1 MSKDD
6 FREKRIRIMSSF
18 HPEGSITMNTSR
30 KHESTTEEIDD
41 SIPLTGAGSGK
52 KICEDHQVGD
62 ERRFGIERRCFS
74 YTVYIPERR
83 SGHER
88 RGLLGSS
95 LPSYQQ

>member
-1 MSKDD
+1 MN
-6 FREKRIRIMSSF
+6 SF
-18 HPEGSITMNTSR
+18 HPEGSIAMNTSH
-30 KHESTTEEIDD
+30 KHESATEEVDE
-41 SIPLTGAGSGK
+41 SIPLMGDANGK
-52 KICEDHQVGD
+52 KICKDHQACN
-62 ERRFGIERRCFS
+62 ERRLGIERRCFS